1 MEWISEN
8 KERLDKFLCRQF
20 PDVSRAKVAQHIQS
34 GAVRVDGS
42 IASKAGFQIKEGNV
56 IQCEAIAETER
67 HPLEPIAMDL
77 DVRYEDSDL
86 LVVNKP
92 RGLAVH
98 PANSMTGATL
108 VHGLLAREH
117 GLSEMAGSF
126 RPGIVHRLDK
136 ETTGLL
142 IVAKN
147 DRSHAALSELIQN
160 RLVQRRYVAVIHG
173 ELPNKRFTVDAPL
186 GRDPR
191 DPLKRAVVAL
201 GKPARTHV
209 KELKRLPE
217 GLLVGCRLESGRTH
231 QIRVHLAHF
240 GWPVIG
246 DDLYAPPKLRPGPMQ
261 LHAASLQFT
270 HPLKDQLIS
279 ICAEPPEDFYGREFV
294 TAEVVNG
301 WE

>member
-1 MEWISEN
+1 MEWTSES

-34 GAVRVDGS
+34 GAVKVDGQV
-42 IASKAGFQIKEGNV
+42 ASKAGFQIKDGSLITSDE
-56 IQCEAIAETER
+56 ILETER
-67 HPLEPIAMDL
+67 HPLEPVEMEL
-77 DVRYEDSDL
+77 DIRYEDADL

-117 GLSEMAGSF
+117 TLSELGGSF

-147 DRSHAALSELIQN
+147 DRSHAAMSEQIQK
-160 RLVQRRYVAVIHG
+160 RAVQRRYVAVIHG

-191 DPLKRAVVAL
+191 DPLKRAVVQL
-201 GKPARTHV
+201 GKSARTHV

-217 GLLVGCRLESGRTH
+217 GMLVGCRLESGRTH

-246 DDLYAPPKLRPGPMQ
+246 DSLYAPAKLREGPMQ

-270 HPLKDQLIS
+270 HPMKDQMIS
-279 ICAEPPEDFYGREFV
+279 IFAEPPEDFYGRKFV
-294 TAEVVNG
+294 TEEVTNE

>member
-1 MEWISEN
+1 MEWTSEG
-8 KERLDKFLCRQF
+8 KARLDKFLCERF

-34 GAVRVDGS
+34 GAVRVDG
-42 IASKAGFQIKEGNV
+42 IIETKAGFQIKSGV
-56 IQCEAIAETER
+56 VVVTEAILETER
-67 HPLEPIAMDL
+67 HPLEPVYMEL
-77 DVRYEDSDL
+77 DVRFEDTDL

-117 GLSEMAGSF
+117 GLSELGGNF

-147 DRSHAALSELIQN
+147 DRAHAELSDQI
-160 RLVQRRYVAVIHG
+160 RSRTIQRRYVAVIHG

-191 DPLKRAVVAL
+191 NPLKRAVVAN
-201 GKPARTHV
+201 GKLAKTHV

-246 DDLYAPPKLRPGPMQ
+246 DDLYAPPKLQFGPMQ
-261 LHAASLQFT
+261 LHATSLQFT
-270 HPLKDQLIS
+270 HPLKGEMIS
-279 ICAEPPEDFYGREFV
+279 IFAEPPEDFFGRAFV
-294 TAEVVNG
+294 TQEVVNG